1 MIILTTKNGHVVEPV
16 VSGALAENGTHYSA
30 KGSPS
35 LTDAGGK
42 WNYYLLQHLLWQI
55 VKLLSSRNVYV

>member
-42 WNYYLLQHLLWQI
+42 
-55 VKLLSSRNVYV
+55 